1 MARAFEPVHPDHWDV
16 PQTNV
21 SARAL
26 SWCECSHF
34 SGERDDLTR
43 RVACLVNVAG
53 QASAARRLRENDA
66 LADPGSKHRWIIICE
81 PISCLTGDHGARCAA
96 VEHETRGK
104 LRAEDARLAE
114 QAEHLGG
121 GPSVERRRLRRDE
134 NQIGCKQCRAH
145 QPCDAR
151 RTVNDDVVYIA
162 GEFGGFPVQRI
173 SRKADEAKEP
183 WDTVSGALPGPVEC
197 RALWIGI
204 YENNPLPFPG
214 PLPGKMQGER
224 RLADAAFLVEERD
237 DHRSPLAVF
246 HWPRSPPTARK
257 LDSFKL
263 DSKLGGPQGADLVEE
278 KAAPGS

>member
-43 RVACLVNVAG
+43 RVACLVNVAD

-145 QPCDAR
+145 Q
-151 RTVNDDVVYIA
+151 
-162 GEFGGFPVQRI
+162 
-173 SRKADEAKEP
+173 P